1 MNKLIDRYVDKISH
15 HPSKRLENY
24 DDVPSDLKVAVFLRL
39 SNKTKYQI
47 LLGQPKDKV
56 IKLLE
61 SLDPVDATDTLQLFD
76 KRQREELLGQLS
88 ENIKSNLSL
97 LLSFDKDSA
106 GGLMTLNY
114 IQVDV
119 MDKMCDV
126 AEKFR
131 VHEKRTGRSAEI
143 LVLKGD
149 RVAGYLPGYSLGF
162 STPNQLISEYVRPV
176 RTVKYNTSDKDVLNM
191 FRSYPHSKL
200 VVLDDNNFVVGVI
213 YSDDVLKVLKEQ
225 ESRSLYDFAGINK
238 EEEVFDPVFVKI
250 RFRYKWLIINLATA
264 FFASFVVGM
273 FRDTLDKFVLLA
285 VYMPVVAGMG
295 GNSATQTLAVMVR
308 GIALKQIDL
317 RNFTKPL
324 LAELGSAL
332 VNGLINGALV
342 FGIVGLFGK
351 EVLIGL
357 VLAIAMIINLLVAAL
372 FGTVMPLVM
381 KALGK
386 DPASSATIFITTA
399 TDVLGFLAF
408 LGLATW
414 LLV

>member
-1 MNKLIDRYVDKISH
+1 MNKMIDRYVDKITYY
-15 HPSKRLENY
+15 PSKRLENY
-24 DDVPSDLKVAVFLRL
+24 DDVPSDLRVAVFLQL

-47 LLGQPKDKV
+47 LLGQPKEKV
-56 IKLLE
+56 IELLE
-61 SLDPVDATDTLQLFD
+61 SLDPVDATDLLQLFD
-76 KRQREELLGQLS
+76 KRQREILLGQLS

-97 LLSFDKDSA
+97 LLSFDKNSA

-119 MDKMCDV
+119 NDKMHDV

-143 LVLKGD
+143 LVLKGES
-149 RVAGYLPGYSLGF
+149 VVGYLPGYSLGYA
-162 STPNQLISEYVRPV
+162 TPNQLISEYVRPI
-176 RTVKYNTSDKDVLNM
+176 RTIKHNTSDKDVLNM
-191 FRSYPHSKL
+191 FRSYPHNKL

-213 YSDDVLKVLKEQ
+213 YSDDVLKVLREQ
-225 ESRSLYDFAGINK
+225 ESKSLYDFAGINK
-238 EEEVFDPVFVKI
+238 EEEVFDPASVKI
-250 RFRYKWLIINLATA
+250 RFRYKWLLINLATA

-273 FRDTLDKFVLLA
+273 FRETLDKFILLA

-332 VNGLINGALV
+332 VNGMINGALV
-342 FGIVGLFGK
+342 FGIVGFLGG
-351 EVLIGL
+351 EILIGL
-357 VLAIAMIINLLVAAL
+357 ILAIAMIINLLVAAL